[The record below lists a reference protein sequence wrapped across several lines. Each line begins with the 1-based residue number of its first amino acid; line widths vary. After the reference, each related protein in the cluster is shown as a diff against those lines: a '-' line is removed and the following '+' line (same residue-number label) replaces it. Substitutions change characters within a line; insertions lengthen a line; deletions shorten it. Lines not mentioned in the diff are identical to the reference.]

1 MLSHVLYAVN
11 KKYKKEHAAKGG
23 KSVFR
28 CSFVRGE
35 GSHMQQAV
43 EWNGRAL
50 REWLQ
55 LYLVMDMQSYGGR
68 TAVEI
73 AREAIDGG
81 VTMIQWREK
90 SQPLRDV
97 LEISK
102 QVRALCRG
110 LGIPF
115 VVNDRVD
122 IALLLDADGVHVGQ
136 DDLPAPEVR
145 RLIGPDRFVGVSA
158 GSWEEACWALE
169 QEADYLGVGPVY
181 GTPTKPDAGDAIGFE
196 LLGRLKAE
204 CSGIP
209 RVGIGGIN
217 RSNAGLVTK
226 AGADGIAVVSAITRS
241 SNPQEAAAELKQLI
255 EHS

>member
-1 MLSHVLYAVN
+1 
-11 KKYKKEHAAKGG
+11 
-23 KSVFR
+23 
-28 CSFVRGE
+28 
-35 GSHMQQAV
+35 MQQAV

-241 SNPQEAAAELKQLI
+241 SNPQEAAAELKRLI
-255 EHS
+255 AHS

>member
-1 MLSHVLYAVN
+1 MH
-11 KKYKKEHAAKGG
+11 
-23 KSVFR
+23 
-28 CSFVRGE
+28 
-35 GSHMQQAV
+35 QIV
-43 EWNGRAL
+43 EWNGRPL
-50 REWLQ
+50 REWLK
-55 LYLVMDMQSYGGR
+55 LYLVMDMQSYEGR
-68 TAVEI
+68 TAEEI
-73 AREAIDGG
+73 AREAIAGG

-97 LEISK
+97 LDVSRR
-102 QVRALCRG
+102 VRALCRE

-145 RLIGPDRFVGVSA
+145 RLIGQDRFVGVSA
-158 GSWEEACWALE
+158 GSWDEARWALE
-169 QEADYLGVGPVY
+169 QEADYLGVGPIY

-204 CSGIP
+204 CPGIP
-209 RVGIGGIN
+209 RIGIGGIN
-217 RSNAGLVTK
+217 RTNAGLVTG

>member
-1 MLSHVLYAVN
+1 
-11 KKYKKEHAAKGG
+11 
-23 KSVFR
+23 
-28 CSFVRGE
+28 
-35 GSHMQQAV
+35 MQQAV

-90 SQPLRDV
+90 TQPLRDV
-97 LEISK
+97 LQISK

>member
-1 MLSHVLYAVN
+1 MH
-11 KKYKKEHAAKGG
+11 
-23 KSVFR
+23 
-28 CSFVRGE
+28 
-35 GSHMQQAV
+35 QIV
-43 EWNGRAL
+43 EWNGRPL
-50 REWLQ
+50 REWLK
-55 LYLVMDMQSYGGR
+55 LYLVMDMQSYEGR
-68 TAVEI
+68 TAEEI
-73 AREAIDGG
+73 AREAIAGG

-97 LEISK
+97 LDVSRR
-102 QVRALCRG
+102 VRALCHE

-145 RLIGPDRFVGVSA
+145 RLMGQDRFVGVSA
-158 GSWEEACWALE
+158 GSWDEARWALE
-169 QEADYLGVGPVY
+169 QEADYLGVGPIY

-204 CSGIP
+204 CPGIP

-217 RSNAGLVTK
+217 RTNAGLVTG

>member
-1 MLSHVLYAVN
+1 MH
-11 KKYKKEHAAKGG
+11 
-23 KSVFR
+23 
-28 CSFVRGE
+28 
-35 GSHMQQAV
+35 QIV
-43 EWNGRAL
+43 EWNGRPL
-50 REWLQ
+50 REWLK
-55 LYLVMDMQSYGGR
+55 LYLVMDMQSYEGR
-68 TAVEI
+68 TAEEI
-73 AREAIDGG
+73 AREAIEGG

-97 LEISK
+97 LDVSLR
-102 QVRALCRG
+102 VRALCRE

-145 RLIGPDRFVGVSA
+145 RLMGQDRFVGVSA
-158 GSWEEACWALE
+158 GSWDEARWALE
-169 QEADYLGVGPVY
+169 QEADYLGVGPIY
-181 GTPTKPDAGDAIGFE
+181 GTPTKPDAGDAIGFG

-204 CSGIP
+204 CPGIP

-217 RSNAGLVTK
+217 RTNAGLVTG
-226 AGADGIAVVSAITRS
+226 AGADGIAIVSAITRS
-241 SNPQEAAAELKQLI
+241 SNPQEAAAELKRLI